1 MASTLAKPVPQ
12 QRQPSRS
19 NSLSSSSVITVQ
31 RAASLTRIGT
41 RPPPVSTLRSQSPI
55 EYDLGPPT
63 SRSNRTLSPDPH
75 RRSSAIYS
83 HPDSVT
89 GIREGVGNLNRWSQS
104 TSSSKSSATNNRRN
118 SFSRRLSGSFGTF
131 SGFAS
136 SQSPPPH
143 RVVFV
148 KSRTPPASSP
158 RGALKAL
165 PPAPTALSS
174 PPIVTLPALS
184 KAIDAAESPSTVAT
198 ITPATTDL
206 LTPSTYPSGG
216 PDYFGEKW
224 KGRSPTNKRVSV
236 QQPTTARSPIGQ
248 PPPSN
253 RDIWTGPSE
262 PQRPTLLSDITA
274 SSKPVQRPP
283 RTAHRNKDQA
293 SGIGHSRHRGEA
305 GKGSGGTGDESSAS
319 SARSDHDRGR
329 RRRPPSQKA
338 MLSKALQKA
347 NHAVLLDNAQNFEGA
362 MDAYGDACAL
372 LQQVMMR
379 SSGDDDRRKLE
390 AIVRDLPVLP
400 VFGQSNTAA

>member
-12 QRQPSRS
+12 ERQPSRS

-104 TSSSKSSATNNRRN
+104 TSSSKSSATNNKRN

-216 PDYFGEKW
+216 PDYFGEQW

-236 QQPTTARSPIGQ
+236 QRPTTARSPIGQ
-248 PPPSN
+248 PPPSH
-253 RDIWTGPSE
+253 RDIWTGLSE

-274 SSKPVQRPP
+274 SSKAVQRPP
-283 RTAHRNKDQA
+283 HTAHRNKDQA

>member
-1 MASTLAKPVPQ
+1 MASTLAKPVPH

-55 EYDLGPPT
+55 EYDLCPAF
-63 SRSNRTLSPDPH
+63 RSNRTLSPDPH
-75 RRSSAIYS
+75 RRSSAIYT
-83 HPDSVT
+83 HPDTLT

-104 TSSSKSSATNNRRN
+104 TSSSKSSATNNRQN

-131 SGFAS
+131 GGFAS

-143 RVVFV
+143 RIVLA
-148 KSRTPPASSP
+148 KSRTPPVSSP
-158 RGALKAL
+158 RGVLKAL
-165 PPAPTALSS
+165 PPAPATLS
-174 PPIVTLPALS
+174 PPPITTLPSLS
-184 KAIDAAESPSTVAT
+184 QAVDAAHSPSTVAT
-198 ITPATTDL
+198 VTPATADL
-206 LTPSTYPSGG
+206 LTPSTYSSGG

-224 KGRSPTNKRVSV
+224 KGRSPSNKRVSIPR
-236 QQPTTARSPIGQ
+236 PTTALSPIGQ
-248 PPPSN
+248 RSPSN
-253 RDIWTGPSE
+253 RDIWTRSSE
-262 PQRPTLLSDITA
+262 SLRPTILSDTAA
-274 SSKPVQRPP
+274 SSKAVQTSSRI
-283 RTAHRNKDQA
+283 AHRNRNQA
-293 SGIGHSRHRGEA
+293 SRTGHSRNRGEA
-305 GKGSGGTGDESSAS
+305 GKGSGGTGDESSTS
-319 SARSDHDRGR
+319 SARSDQDRGR

-390 AIVRDLPVLP
+390 AIVRDPIAPPWQASL
-400 VFGQSNTAA
+400 TMRRE

>member
-1 MASTLAKPVPQ
+1 MASTLAKPIPH

-55 EYDLGPPT
+55 EYDLGPAT
-63 SRSNRTLSPDPH
+63 FRSNRTLSPDPH

-83 HPDSVT
+83 HPDSVA

-104 TSSSKSSATNNRRN
+104 TSSSKSSATTNNNRRN

-143 RVVFV
+143 RIVLA
-148 KSRTPPASSP
+148 KPRTPPASSP

-165 PPAPTALSS
+165 PPAPTALSP
-174 PPIVTLPALS
+174 PPIITIPSLS
-184 KAIDAAESPSTVAT
+184 KAIDAADSPSTVAT
-198 ITPATTDL
+198 VTPATTDL
-206 LTPSTYPSGG
+206 LTPPVYPLGG

-224 KGRSPTNKRVSV
+224 KGRSPPNKRVSV
-236 QQPTTARSPIGQ
+236 QRPTTARSPIVQ
-248 PPPSN
+248 PSLSN
-253 RDIWTGPSE
+253 RDIWTESSE
-262 PQRPTLLSDITA
+262 SLRPVILSDSTA
-274 SSKPVQRPP
+274 SSKAVQRPSH
-283 RTAHRNKDQA
+283 TAHRNKDQA
-293 SGIGHSRHRGEA
+293 SRTGHSRNRGEA
-305 GKGSGGTGDESSAS
+305 GKGSEGSGDESSAS

-329 RRRPPSQKA
+329 RRRPPSQKV

-379 SSGDDDRRKLE
+379 SSGDDDRKKLE
-390 AIVRDLPVLP
+390 AIVREPP
-400 VFGQSNTAA
+400 RPPQGQRI